1 MCGPSAASTRGCWC
15 PSGSRWATPCPPG
28 TAKPAQEPLSGVIGA
43 MAIHQ
48 QTAEDRKR
56 VLPID
61 QLYVD
66 IGAKDKDEALEKA
79 PAGTPITFD
88 TAFTPFG
95 EGRILARALD
105 DRIGCYNMLRLLT
118 CDAHGD
124 VDFVFTCQEEVGCRG
139 AAGAAFRLMPGYRA
153 GAGGD
158 HRQRHGRYARR
169 ASRMPRGSGHDDQL
183 HG

>member
-1 MCGPSAASTRGCWC
+1 M
-15 PSGSRWATPCPPG
+15 
-28 TAKPAQEPLSGVIGA
+28 
-43 MAIHQ
+43 
-48 QTAEDRKR
+48 
-56 VLPID
+56 
-61 QLYVD
+61 D

-95 EGRILARALD
+95 DGRILARALD

-139 AAGAAFRLMPGYRA
+139 AGGRGFRLMPVSGLA
-153 GAGGD
+153 LEGAPPTTGD
-158 HRQRHGRYARR
+158 TPAVHHVCRVGQGTTVSFMVTRHCQ
-169 ASRMPRGSGHDDQL
+169 S
-183 HG
+183 